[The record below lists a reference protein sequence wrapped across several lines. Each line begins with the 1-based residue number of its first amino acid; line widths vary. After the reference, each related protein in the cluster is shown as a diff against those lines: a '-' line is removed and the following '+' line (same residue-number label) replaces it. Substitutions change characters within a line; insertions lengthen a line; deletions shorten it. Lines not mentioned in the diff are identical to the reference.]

1 MKRLSREEIKPP
13 GLEWSFDISLIL
25 DHIQSEVKGGDQA
38 TTTQSRAHATLTAQN
53 LLHTQYMHKLTDCML
68 IGFVTPLTSD
78 HYKKVV
84 NV

>member
-1 MKRLSREEIKPP
+1 MEKIKPP

-38 TTTQSRAHATLTAQN
+38 TTTPSRAHTTLTQN
-53 LLHTQYMHKLTDCML
+53 LLHVQYINTFTDCML
-68 IGFVTPLTSD
+68 IGVVTPLTSN